1 MEEFV
6 DHEETAPE
14 EGQPE
19 PPETEKF
26 NTLPA
31 PPQPDVGDQEAEVSD
46 AWKGADHG

>member
-19 PPETEKF
+19 PPETQKF
-26 NTLPA
+26 NTLHQ
-31 PPQPDVGDQEAEVSD
+31 PPQPDEGDQDAEVSQ
-46 AWKGADHG
+46 AWEGVDRG